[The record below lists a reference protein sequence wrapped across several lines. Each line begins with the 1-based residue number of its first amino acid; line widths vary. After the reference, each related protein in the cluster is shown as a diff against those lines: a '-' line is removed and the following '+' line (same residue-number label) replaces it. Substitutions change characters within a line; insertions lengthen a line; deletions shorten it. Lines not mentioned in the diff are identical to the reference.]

1 MLLGHVRQ
9 VLKTVCSSFHFF
21 LSCYEHGLN
30 SDRHNLW
37 QGGNMVWSRSE
48 ETADVDEDLL
58 DIGPLLEDD
67 MLLNDDNFMSL
78 AFE

>member
-1 MLLGHVRQ
+1 MLDKYSKL
-9 VLKTVCSSFHFF
+9 F
-21 LSCYEHGLN
+21 GLN
-30 SDRHNLW
+30 SDFYNLW

-48 ETADVDEDLL
+48 ETADVDEDLI